1 METAY
6 IWFLASIL
14 FFVAEALGVSGVGLL
29 FAAIGAFCVGL
40 SLQFGLLAE
49 ENTIFQG
56 AAFFGFTALS
66 ALLLWKPMQAF
77 RVNQK
82 SDIHHDIVG
91 RTAVVAGDGLVKEKQ
106 GLAQWSGTTMT
117 ARLASDASLNAA
129 AVGEELKIVRVDGAT
144 LVLAQLDY
152 PLEGRL

>member
-40 SLQFGLLAE
+40 SLQFGLLPE
-49 ENTIFQG
+49 GNSIFQG

-77 RVNQK
+77 RVGHPSEK
-82 SDIHHDIVG
+82 HHDIVG
-91 RTAVVAGDGLVKEKQ
+91 RTAIVAGDGLVKGKP
-106 GLAQWSGTTMT
+106 GLVQWSGTTMT
-117 ARLASDASLNAA
+117 ARLASDAAMNSAII
-129 AVGEELKIVRVDGAT
+129 GEELKIVRVDGAT
-144 LVLAQLDY
+144 LVLAEMDY
-152 PLEGRL
+152 PLATDR

>member
-1 METAY
+1 MEKVY

-14 FFVAEALGVSGVGLL
+14 FFVAEALGISGVGLL

-40 SLQFGLLAE
+40 SLQFGLLE
-49 ENTIFQG
+49 EGNSIFQG

-77 RVNQK
+77 RVSHK
-82 SDIHHDIVG
+82 SETHHDIVG
-91 RTAVVAGDGLVKEKQ
+91 RTAIVAGDGLVKGKT
-106 GLAQWSGTTMT
+106 GIAQWSGTTMS
-117 ARLASDASLNAA
+117 ARLASDAAINSAI
-129 AVGEELKIVRVDGAT
+129 VGEELKIVRVDGAM

-152 PLEGRL
+152 PLATDR